1 MHIDHV
7 LAISTVNKRVLI
19 QTELFKNFNSITDLM
34 YSSPNNIKHSIK
46 YISKCTPKKLQ
57 CACHPIMPSS
67 LVYSKSA
74 CFNQLSIEV
83 LKPPCIGSEKSK
95 KGDTLT
101 IHHTKTLIDG
111 TVVYSSY
118 ELGRVLDLKIGKG
131 NEIKGM
137 EQGLLGY
144 EICLYRRMGV
154 GEIRK
159 LEIPSALGNLLPI

>member
-1 MHIDHV
+1 
-7 LAISTVNKRVLI
+7 
-19 QTELFKNFNSITDLM
+19 
-34 YSSPNNIKHSIK
+34 
-46 YISKCTPKKLQ
+46 
-57 CACHPIMPSS
+57 MPSS

-118 ELGRVLDLKIGKG
+118 ELGRVLDFKIGKG
-131 NEIKGM
+131 NQIKGM
-137 EQGLLGY
+137 EQGLLG
-144 EICLYRRMGV
+144 MGV

-159 LEIPSALGNLLPI
+159 LEIPSALGYGPKGVAHIIPPNQDLIYQVELLKINGRTK